1 MATKH
6 NWRLFRTS
14 ISNGS
19 GNSSYRSFEHLG
31 RVIVGG
37 VMLGLLTLAI
47 DFMNLGYHRLWRA
60 PMHISPGHPRMV
72 KDLVAKKIPKSAFPT

>member
-1 MATKH
+1 M
-6 NWRLFRTS
+6 FRRS

-19 GNSSYRSFEHLG
+19 GNFIKCSFEQLG

-37 VMLGLLTLAI
+37 VMRYLLTLAI
-47 DFMNLGYHRLWRA
+47 DFMNFGYHRLWRA
-60 PMHISPGHPRMV
+60 PMHIFPGHPRMV